1 MIDSTVEVCTSNILL
16 LKRLDANQNLVSSL
30 VPNFNLFYVRKIP
43 EYLSCA
49 HLMEFFLC
57 RQSNP
62 GAPLLEGS
70 TSAVFPTYY
79 SQNLIMR
86 A

>member
-1 MIDSTVEVCTSNILL
+1 MIDSTVEVCTSNVLL

-30 VPNFNLFYVRKIP
+30 VGNFNLFYVRKIL

-49 HLMEFFLC
+49 HLMEFLC

-70 TSAVFPTYY
+70 TSACFLPTI
-79 SQNLIMR
+79 LKI
-86 A
+86 